1 MTTIGLTAWLRC
13 TARSRRGNVA
23 IETALI
29 FPVLLVLLLGVF
41 QFGNIMYTRSLMADV
56 ARESARSFAV
66 GATPTVAA
74 TQALATARLAAVS
87 TLAYVVAV
95 TPPAAGGTDVTV
107 TITVPL
113 VDAAL
118 IGNPYLGAIFTGNLQ
133 ATATM
138 RVT

>member
-1 MTTIGLTAWLRC
+1 MTTVGLTMKLRR

-41 QFGNIMYTRSLMADV
+41 QFGNIMYTRSVMADV
-56 ARESARSFAV
+56 AREAARSFAV
-66 GATPTVAA
+66 GATPTAAA
-74 TQALATARLAAVS
+74 TQALATARLAVVS
-87 TLAYVVAV
+87 NLAYTVTV
-95 TPPAAGGTDVTV
+95 TPPAGGGTDVTV

-118 IGNPYLGAIFTGNLQ
+118 IPNPYLGAIFAGNLQ